1 MKPRSRFEKA
11 VAASNTKLSAIS
23 PKAVEWAVRNTVSH
37 IAFRTSGHKCTC
49 GDCGR
54 KFDYKG
60 KGKSVRCP
68 HCGHKLD
75 VVDTLKRQMREKAYF
90 STIERVDSFHVQRV
104 FLLTAVTRKG
114 KELDAWHNEV
124 CRLWLDKDGKT
135 AVTSRARL
143 LGHYMDC
150 FNWFSDIEL
159 RGASNVQWA
168 IADTYTYPH
177 YSTIKELRRNGM
189 RGRLPACHPTRLAQA
204 LLSDSRIE
212 TMMKAKDY
220 KAVEYFIGHET
231 ELDRC
236 WQSYKIARRHRYEPE
251 DYGLWCDMVRLLER
265 CGRDIRSVRYICP
278 KALKAEHD
286 RWLAKVTRIV
296 EKRRREEQMERARKY
311 EADFYREKSCY
322 FGIVISDG
330 DIEISVLDSIEAF
343 SAESEKMKNCVFR
356 CEYYAKTDSIILSA
370 HDRSGVRLE
379 TVEFSIMQ
387 GKVVQ
392 SRGVCNSNTEYH
404 DRIVKLVNDNAY
416 RFLEEKAKS
425 TA

>member
-1 MKPRSRFEKA
+1 MKPRNRFEKA
-11 VAASNTKLSAIS
+11 VATSNMKLSPIS
-23 PKAVEWAVRNTVSH
+23 PKAVEWAVRNTVKH

-49 GDCGR
+49 GDCGL

-60 KGKSVRCP
+60 KGIYIRCP
-68 HCGHKLD
+68 HCRHKLE
-75 VVDTLKRQMREKAYF
+75 VTDTLMRKAKECAYF
-90 STIERVDSFHVQRV
+90 STIERVDGFQVQRV
-104 FLLTAVTRKG
+104 FLLTAITRKG
-114 KELDAWHNEV
+114 RKLETWKMEV

-212 TMMKAKDY
+212 TMMKARDF
-220 KAVEYFIGHET
+220 KAVEYFIGHGT

-236 WQSYKIARRHRYEPE
+236 WQPYKIAKRRRYEPE
-251 DYGLWCDMVRLLER
+251 DYGLWCDTVRLLDR
-265 CGRDIRSVRYICP
+265 CGHDIRSAKYICP
-278 KALKAEHD
+278 KDLMAEHD
-286 RWLAKVTRIV
+286 RWLEKITRM
-296 EKRRREEQMERARKY
+296 EERRRLAEQMERAKRH
-311 EADFYREKSCY
+311 EEDFYREKARF
-322 FGIVISDG
+322 FGIVISDS

-343 SAESEKMKNCVFR
+343 RAEGEAMKHCVFK
-356 CEYYAKTDSIILSA
+356 CEYYAKPDSIILSA
-370 HDRSGVRLE
+370 HDLSGTRIE
-379 TVEFSIMQ
+379 TVEFSIKQ

-392 SRGVCNSNTEYH
+392 SRGICNSNTEFH
-404 DRIVKLVNDNAY
+404 DRIIKLVNDNAY
-416 RFLEEKAKS
+416 RFLEAKS

>member
-1 MKPRSRFEKA
+1 MKPRNRFEKA

-60 KGKSVRCP
+60 KSKYVRCP
-68 HCGHKLD
+68 HCRHKLE
-75 VVDTLKRQMREKAYF
+75 VADTMKRKMEEKSYF
-90 STIERVDSFHVQRV
+90 STVERIDDFHVQRV
-104 FLLTAVTRKG
+104 FLLTAIARKG
-114 KELDAWHNEV
+114 RMLDTWQMEV

-159 RGASNVQWA
+159 RGTSNVQWV
-168 IADTYTYPH
+168 IADTPTYPH

-220 KAVEYFIGHET
+220 KALEYFIGHGT

-278 KALKAEHD
+278 TALKAEHD
-286 RWLAKVTRIV
+286 RWLEKATRI
-296 EKRRREEQMERARKY
+296 EERRRMTEQMERAKRH
-311 EADFYREKSCY
+311 EADFYREKSCF
-322 FGIVISDG
+322 FGIVISDS

-343 SAESEKMKNCVFR
+343 RAEGEKMKHCVFK
-356 CEYYAKTDSIILSA
+356 CEYYAKADSIILSA
-370 HDRSGVRLE
+370 HDKYGNRIE
-379 TVEFSIMQ
+379 TVEFSIKL

-404 DRIVKLVNDNAY
+404 DRIIKLVNDNAY
-416 RFLEEKAKS
+416 RFLEAKS

>member
-1 MKPRSRFEKA
+1 MKLRSRFEKA
-11 VAASNTKLSAIS
+11 VAASNTKLSPIS
-23 PKAVEWAVRNTVSH
+23 PKAVEWAVRNTVRH
-37 IAFRTSGHKCTC
+37 IAFRTSRLKCTC
-49 GDCGR
+49 GDCGQ

-60 KGKSVRCP
+60 KGKSLRCP
-68 HCGHKLD
+68 HCGHKLE
-75 VVDTLKRQMREKAYF
+75 VADTLKRLTREKAYF
-90 STIERVDSFHVQRV
+90 STIERVDGFQVQRV

-114 KELDAWHNEV
+114 KKLDAWHMEV

-135 AVTSRARL
+135 AVTSRARV

-168 IADTYTYPH
+168 IANTYTYPH

-189 RGRLPACHPTRLAQA
+189 MGRLPACHPTRLAQA

-220 KAVEYFIGHET
+220 KAVEYFIGQET

-286 RWLAKVTRIV
+286 RWLAKVTQIE
-296 EKRRREEQMERARKY
+296 EKRRMAEQMERAKRH
-311 EADFYREKSCY
+311 EADFYREKSCF

-343 SAESEKMKNCVFR
+343 RTEGEKMKH
-356 CEYYAKTDSIILSA
+356 YAKCYIM
-370 HDRSGVRLE
+370 RSVI
-379 TVEFSIMQ
+379 F
-387 GKVVQ
+387 
-392 SRGVCNSNTEYH
+392 
-404 DRIVKLVNDNAY
+404 
-416 RFLEEKAKS
+416 
-425 TA
+425 

>member
-1 MKPRSRFEKA
+1 MKPRNRFEKA
-11 VAASNTKLSAIS
+11 VAASNVKLSAIS

-49 GDCGR
+49 GDCGQ

-60 KGKSVRCP
+60 KGKHIRCP
-68 HCGHKLD
+68 HCRHKIE
-75 VVDTLKRQMREKAYF
+75 VTDTLKRLTREKAYF
-90 STIERVDSFHVQRV
+90 STFERVDGFQVQRV

-114 KELDAWHNEV
+114 RKLETWQMEV

-135 AVTSRARL
+135 AVTSRARV

-150 FNWFSDIEL
+150 FNRCSDIEL

-168 IADTYTYPH
+168 IANTYTYPH

-212 TMMKAKDY
+212 TMMKAKDF
-220 KAVEYFIGHET
+220 KAVEYFIGHEA
-231 ELDRC
+231 ELGRC

-286 RWLAKVTRIV
+286 RWLAKVTQIV
-296 EKRRREEQMERARKY
+296 EKRRIAEQMERARKQ
-311 EADFYREKSCY
+311 EADFYREKSCF

-343 SAESEKMKNCVFR
+343 RAEGEKMKH
-356 CEYYAKTDSIILSA
+356 YAKCYIM
-370 HDRSGVRLE
+370 RSVI
-379 TVEFSIMQ
+379 F
-387 GKVVQ
+387 
-392 SRGVCNSNTEYH
+392 
-404 DRIVKLVNDNAY
+404 
-416 RFLEEKAKS
+416 
-425 TA
+425 